1 MESTVS
7 KTGLDNRHRNKDGEI
22 SGKHGNTLVRTMGEI
37 FVADVAPG
45 EARRAPQLDVF
56 NQVLRDRHFDLSM
69 MRCWAATSSAVGTEG
84 RSCISNQTEDKP

>member
-1 MESTVS
+1 MESSMS
-7 KTGLDNRHRNKDGEI
+7 KTGLDNRHRNRDGEI

-56 NQVLRDRHFDLSM
+56 NQVLRDRHSDLYYDEM
-69 MRCWAATSSAVGTEG
+69 LG
-84 RSCISNQTEDKP
+84 SNIKRGWYRRTFVH